1 MNAPIADEA
10 DIDFDRASTHASSAA
25 IDSPGRALQ
34 DARRA
39 RKLEIIRIATEL
51 RLSPETI
58 DALERDDYEHL
69 PSAVFVSG
77 YIRTYARLLE
87 LDPEPLIARFRDLHP
102 GAEPPPLV
110 ALRSSRL
117 ATTPGSGNASLLFA
131 MLPLIL
137 IAILSYLWWSG
148 SLWTGEG
155 VDGPES
161 AETPQDEMRPA
172 SSSGTALYE
181 PDDADRDSAT
191 LPDARADRDG
201 NMALAPPPPLE
212 DMTDMTDVTD
222 VTDETAALNRGATSL
237 TDSLEPSTDQPDSTP
252 TLPNQTETGA
262 VTGVDLPPGVGTEPQ
277 QGTEGA
283 DTAIDGAVG
292 AEVVVSFSGPCW
304 VDIRDAEGEVLLFGE
319 MADGD
324 QHVLGGDPPY
334 SLVLGNASATAL
346 TVGDKPFDVN
356 AIAKGNVAR
365 FTLDPTELDPADDA
379 PSTSGN

>member
-1 MNAPIADEA
+1 
-10 DIDFDRASTHASSAA
+10 
-25 IDSPGRALQ
+25 
-34 DARRA
+34 
-39 RKLEIIRIATEL
+39 
-51 RLSPETI
+51 
-58 DALERDDYEHL
+58 
-69 PSAVFVSG
+69 
-77 YIRTYARLLE
+77 
-87 LDPEPLIARFRDLHP
+87 
-102 GAEPPPLV
+102 
-110 ALRSSRL
+110 
-117 ATTPGSGNASLLFA
+117 
-131 MLPLIL
+131 
-137 IAILSYLWWSG
+137 
-148 SLWTGEG
+148 
-155 VDGPES
+155 
-161 AETPQDEMRPA
+161 
-172 SSSGTALYE
+172 
-181 PDDADRDSAT
+181 
-191 LPDARADRDG
+191 
-201 NMALAPPPPLE
+201 
-212 DMTDMTDVTD
+212 
-222 VTDETAALNRGATSL
+222 L
-237 TDSLEPSTDQPDSTP
+237 TDSLEPSTDQPDPTP